1 MVLYNI
7 MQYYNQKLYGGGILQ
22 VSDDVLVNLINN

>member
-1 MVLYNI
+1 MVLYNT

-22 VSDDVLVNLINN
+22 VSDSMLVDFANV